1 MKPVLATGLLAASL
15 LGCNTE
21 FLDATAGLDARLGEM
36 TRDRLGDA
44 AGAALAI
51 SDLNRGIA
59 VGFDRLD
66 LGHTIIRHV
75 KHRHRDGP
83 AILGEDA
90 SHADLASYKA

>member
-1 MKPVLATGLLAASL
+1 MPPSL
-15 LGCNTE
+15 IGIDAE
-21 FLDATAGLDARLGEM
+21 FLDTAAGLDARLGEM
-36 TRDRLGDA
+36 TRDRLGDP
-44 AGAALAI
+44 AGAALAV
-51 SDLNRGIA
+51 SDLNRGVA

-90 SHADLASYKA
+90 SHADLASNKA